1 MSVSY
6 KDYYQLLGVDRKAT
20 KDEISKAFKK
30 LARTYHPD
38 LNPGDTKAEEKFK
51 ELNEAY
57 EVLKDPEKRRM
68 YDQLGHNWQHGQQFN
83 AGGFGGQGF
92 GGGFGGGSGGDFSDF
107 FEAIFGQAARGGGQG
122 FGGGF
127 GGAQGGFGADPFGGF
142 QRRPSKGKDIQAEI
156 TITLED
162 ALKGNRR
169 SITLSGAQGKRDL
182 EVNIPA
188 GSKEGSKLR
197 LTGQGE
203 PSPSGGASGDLFLRI
218 KFMTHALFS
227 VDGNDI
233 SYDLPLTPWE
243 AALGVKARIP
253 TLEGEIEMNIP
264 AGTSSGRRFRLRGRG
279 LGKEGA
285 RGDQMVRAMIRVP
298 ESLSDEERA
307 LFEQLAAVSSF
318 TVREAVEAEE

>member
-6 KDYYQLLGVDRKAT
+6 KDYYKLLGVDRKAS
-20 KDEISKAFKK
+20 KEEIAKAFKK
-30 LARTYHPD
+30 LARQYHPD
-38 LNPGDTKAEEKFK
+38 LNPGDTKAEEQFK

-57 EVLKDPEKRRM
+57 EVLKDPEKRKM

-83 AGGFGGQGF
+83 TGGY
-92 GGGFGGGSGGDFSDF
+92 GGGFSGGGDFSDF
-107 FEAIFGQAARGGGQG
+107 FESLFGQAGRSGN
-122 FGGGF
+122 FGGF
-127 GGAQGGFGADPFGGF
+127 GGAQGGFGADPFGSF
-142 QRRPSKGKDIQAEI
+142 TRRPAKGKDIQAEI

-169 SITLSGAQGKRDL
+169 NVTLNTSQGRREL

-197 LTGQGE
+197 LSGQGE
-203 PSPSGGASGDLFLRI
+203 PSPHGAAAGDLFLRLN
-218 KFMTHALFS
+218 FMPHALFT
-227 VDGNDI
+227 VDGQNI

-253 TLEGEIEMNIP
+253 TLEGEIEMQIA
-264 AGTSSGRRFRLRGRG
+264 AGTSSGKRFRLRGRG

-285 RGDQMVRAMIRVP
+285 RGDQMVRAMIKVP
-298 ESLSDEERA
+298 ESLSDEEKA
-307 LFEQLAAVSSF
+307 LFEQLAEISSF
-318 TVREAVEAEE
+318 KVRDEVE

>member
-20 KDEISKAFKK
+20 KEEIAKAFKK
-30 LARTYHPD
+30 LARSYHPD
-38 LNPGDTKAEEKFK
+38 LNPGDAKAEEKFK

-57 EVLKDPEKRRM
+57 EVLKDPEKRKM

-92 GGGFGGGSGGDFSDF
+92 GGGFSGNGDFSDF
-107 FEAIFGQAARGGGQG
+107 FETLFGQAGRGGAS
-122 FGGGF
+122 FGGF

-142 QRRPSKGKDIQAEI
+142 SRRPSKGKDIQAEI
-156 TITLED
+156 VITLED

-169 SITLSGAQGKRDL
+169 TITLNGSQGKRDL

-203 PSPSGGASGDLFLRI
+203 PSHTGGASGDLFLRL
-218 KFMTHALFS
+218 KFMPHALFS
-227 VDGNDI
+227 VDGMDI
-233 SYDLPLTPWE
+233 SYDLLLTPWE

-264 AGTSSGRRFRLRGRG
+264 QGTSSGRRFRLRGRG

-285 RGDQMVRAMIRVP
+285 RGDQMVRAMIKVP
-298 ESLSDEERA
+298 DVLTDEERA
-307 LFEQLAAVSSF
+307 LFEQLAEVSTF
-318 TVREAVEAEE
+318 TVRDVTEAE

>member
-20 KDEISKAFKK
+20 KEEIAKAFKK
-30 LARTYHPD
+30 LARQYHPD

-57 EVLKDPEKRRM
+57 EVLKDPQKRKM

-92 GGGFGGGSGGDFSDF
+92 GGGGFSGGGGDFSDF
-107 FEAIFGQAARGGGQG
+107 FETLFGQAGRGGAN

-127 GGAQGGFGADPFGGF
+127 GGAQGGFGADPFANF
-142 QRRPSKGKDIQAEI
+142 SRRPTKGKDITAEI

-169 SITLSGAQGKRDL
+169 TITLSGAQGKRNL

-197 LTGQGE
+197 LTGQGD
-203 PSPSGGASGDLFLRI
+203 PSPHGGASGDLFLRL

-227 VDGNDI
+227 VDENNI

-253 TLEGEIEMNIP
+253 TLEGEIEMHIP

-285 RGDQMVRAMIRVP
+285 RGDQMVRAMIKVP
-298 ESLSDEERA
+298 ESLTDEERA
-307 LFEQLAAVSSF
+307 LFEQLAATSKF
-318 TVREAVEAEE
+318 TARDTEETA

>member
-6 KDYYQLLGVDRKAT
+6 KDYYQILGVDRKAS
-20 KDEISKAFKK
+20 KDEIAKAFKK

-57 EVLKDPEKRRM
+57 EVLKDPEKRKM

-83 AGGFGGQGF
+83 AGGFGG
-92 GGGFGGGSGGDFSDF
+92 GGFGGGGGDFSDF
-107 FEAIFGQAARGGGQG
+107 FESIFGQGARGGGFSGYGGQG
-122 FGGGF
+122 NFG
-127 GGAQGGFGADPFGGF
+127 GGFGADPFGSF
-142 QRRPSKGKDIQAEI
+142 SRRPTKGKDIQAEI
-156 TITLED
+156 VITLED

-169 SITLSGAQGKRDL
+169 NVTLNTSQGKREL

-203 PSPSGGASGDLFLRI
+203 PSPHGGSAGDLFLRL
-218 KFMTHALFS
+218 KFMQHALFS
-227 VDGNDI
+227 VDALDI
-233 SYDLPLTPWE
+233 SYDLLLTPWE

-285 RGDQMVRAMIRVP
+285 RGDQMIRAMIKVP
-298 ESLSDEERA
+298 ESLTDEEKA
-307 LFEQLAAVSSF
+307 LFEQLAEISAF
-318 TVREAVEAEE
+318 KVRDEEEG